1 MLSSQLVA
9 GGAMTFAKCCKSLRR
24 VQRPQDAK
32 AQQRRRLAGCFAQN
46 FFCKIFMIQTAQAG
60 AV

>member
-1 MLSSQLVA
+1 MQSAANLCA
-9 GGAMTFAKCCKSLRR
+9 ACK
-24 VQRPQDAK
+24 RPQDAK